1 MQGLVFRRTKKY
13 TELVLGLKKLFDLE
27 ANIFPWTYALLVA
40 VLMAFYLGA
49 SSYFEEDVNGMQV
62 RTSRSRLSV
71 NNPDLRSLQL
81 SEDRI
86 KFSFNWRHHLIVYG
100 KNGVKRRMLPTDYTV
115 DAGEVFV
122 NFNEDV
128 NIVFRD
134 MDDIFVIQTTLPTGY
149 SASLSWEIND
159 KYELVQDNPYFSYLR
174 EPGQKDPLF
183 EVFSASGQTE
193 FTSEKI
199 LFKGQ
204 DTLTLRPYGGGRAT
218 LEEWLAKE
226 QNMSV
231 KDDRYRLLQEM
242 YYNGLFTQ
250 ITDKLNAQEEI
261 SVEEETA
268 ALALA
273 LLSGDT
279 ALYQQF
285 AQRFASAG
293 IADFNLAGF
302 AGNMADAL
310 PSYLRYVQDLRT
322 RISQAT
328 IAKNRSIYAQPDLA
342 AFLVN
347 HRLTQAHEI
356 FVAMTAERMSSV
368 SVYDLVN
375 QLIFLLDSQYIR
387 RTSAK
392 ENLIVQHLNQIIPY
406 LVSLYQGLYL
416 SNRDMETGVFSTLPA
431 IKLGSAL
438 LRLADAGFTEGNY
451 GAHYRRIGLKLMETA
466 LTSFATLGRIPA
478 EITFKESLSYSEDSL
493 DLQSLR
499 FIMKPRYEIREH
511 GRLGDL
517 SSARYVLSAA
527 DHVEIA
533 TSTSSKLEIKMKW
546 PARIHQYFA
555 VFGIGAV
562 NKVSVNQNELT
573 QSQNSQ
579 LGMNEWYFLKDSN
592 VLLVNLYHDNSD
604 LNIVLD
610 LSSPQ
615 LVDPPP
621 AVVPTVKSQAVA
633 VETEAEDSEKEL
645 SPKEKKKLEDQRR
658 KEEKRLEEQRKKE
671 QKKKQEEEQK

>member
-1 MQGLVFRRTKKY
+1 MF
-13 TELVLGLKKLFDLE
+13 GLKKLFNLE
-27 ANIFPWTYALLVA
+27 ANIFPWAYALLVA

-62 RTSRSRLSV
+62 RTSRSRLAV
-71 NNPDLRSLQL
+71 NKLDLRSLQL
-81 SEDRI
+81 SEDRV
-86 KFSFNWRHHLIVYG
+86 KFNFNWRHHLIIYG
-100 KNGVKRRMLPTDYTV
+100 KNGVKRRMLPADYTV
-115 DAGEVFV
+115 EAGEVSV

-128 NIVFRD
+128 NITFRD
-134 MDDIFVIQTTLPTGY
+134 MDDIFIIQATLPAGR

-193 FTSEKI
+193 ITGEKI

-226 QNMSV
+226 QNINV
-231 KDDRYRLLQEM
+231 KDDEYRLLQEA
-242 YYNGLFTQ
+242 YYNNLFGRITQ
-250 ITDKLNAQEEI
+250 KLNAQEEV

-268 ALALA
+268 ALVLA

-279 ALYQQF
+279 ASYQQF

-293 IADFNLAGF
+293 ISDFKLAGF

-310 PSYLRYVQDLRT
+310 PSYTRYVRNLRT
-322 RISQAT
+322 RVSQAA
-328 IAKNRSIYAQPDLA
+328 IARNRGIYAQPDLA

-356 FVAMTAERMSSV
+356 LVAMTAEKMSSV
-368 SVYDLVN
+368 SVYGLVN
-375 QLIFLLDSQYIR
+375 QLIFLMDSQYIR
-387 RTSAK
+387 RTGAK
-392 ENLIVQHLNQIIPY
+392 ENLIVRHLNEIIPH

-416 SNRDMETGVFSTLPA
+416 SDRDMEAGVFSTLPA

-438 LRLADAGFTEGNY
+438 LRLADAGFAEGDY

-466 LTSFATLGRIPA
+466 LTSFAALGRIPA
-478 EITFKESLSYSEDSL
+478 EITFNENLSYSEDSI

-499 FIMKPRYEIREH
+499 FIMKPRYETREH
-511 GRLGDL
+511 ARLGEL
-517 SSARYVLSAA
+517 SGTRYVLSAA

-533 TSTSSKLEIKMKW
+533 ASTSGKMEINMKW
-546 PARIHQYFA
+546 PAQTHQYFA

-562 NKVSVNQNELT
+562 DKVSVNQNELT
-573 QSQNSQ
+573 QSQNAQ
-579 LGMNEWYFLKDSN
+579 PGTNEWYFVKGSN
-592 VLLVNLYHDNSD
+592 VLLVNVYHDNSD

-610 LSSPQ
+610 LSGSQPAA
-615 LVDPPP
+615 PP
-621 AVVPTVKSQAVA
+621 AAVPAAKKPAAVA
-633 VETEAEDSEKEL
+633 APVEEEAKEPEKEL
-645 SPKEKKKLEDQRR
+645 SPKEKKKLEEQRK

-671 QKKKQEEEQK
+671 QKKKQEEEQR